1 MHPRLRDGVSLGAFQ
16 KGFSET
22 HYFVENE
29 WEERFE
35 ISYQVYIELLQ
46 ADGTHPIHISKSVLE
61 EMKKEEILT
70 TSRYVFEG
78 IISRFLLIPLGK
90 NLAKFQPIC
99 RWINVAL
106 PLLATL
112 LFAVSVFAKRRFD
125 PSAGSDLNL
134 MIYAILMLFSVIV
147 HEAGHLVAGISYG
160 YRFAHM
166 GILLLVFLPIGAY
179 VTYDDKK
186 ELDRS
191 SQVQFSLAGIEANV
205 LMAAVC
211 LLLSIKSSALDMT
224 FVMVANINMLLV
236 VLNILPGFGFDGES
250 ALSAC
255 LGMEI
260 GEDAKKFLTSQTFRQ
275 KKLTSGI
282 SGYGAIALYAIH
294 YLSSVVVGLWITT
307 NILAIILEVFH

>member
-1 MHPRLRDGVSLGAFQ
+1 MV
-16 KGFSET
+16 
-22 HYFVENE
+22 
-29 WEERFE
+29 
-35 ISYQVYIELLQ
+35 
-46 ADGTHPIHISKSVLE
+46 
-61 EMKKEEILT
+61 
-70 TSRYVFEG
+70 
-78 IISRFLLIPLGK
+78 
-90 NLAKFQPIC
+90 
-99 RWINVAL
+99 L
-106 PLLATL
+106 PLLAVS
-112 LFAVSVFAKRRFD
+112 LFAVSVSVKQTHD
-125 PSAGSDLNL
+125 YSGSSDLN
-134 MIYAILMLFSVIV
+134 YILYYMLIIFSLLV
-147 HEAGHLVAGISYG
+147 HEVGHLVSGIAYG
-160 YRFAHM
+160 YRFKQLGM
-166 GILLLVFLPIGAY
+166 LLLGILPIGAY
-179 VTYDDKK
+179 VSYEDKK
-186 ELDRS
+186 ELNRL

-211 LLLSIKSSALDMT
+211 LLLPIKSSALDMT

-260 GEDAKKFLTSQTFRQ
+260 GEDAKKFLTSQTFRR